1 MWWNYMTRRLLF
13 VSICLVVS
21 SIGANMMALALFLV
35 VRPFSRSLYRRL
47 VSQYVACMWIDA
59 LSLLLPGT
67 NIHITGDSGTSLLSL
82 PPSLPPSLFLVVWPW
97 SLV

>member
-1 MWWNYMTRRLLF
+1 MWGVWWRYMTRRLLF

-67 NIHITGDSGTSLLSL
+67 NIHITGDSGTSRVVAF
-82 PPSLPPSLFLVVWPW
+82 PPSLFLH
-97 SLV
+97 L